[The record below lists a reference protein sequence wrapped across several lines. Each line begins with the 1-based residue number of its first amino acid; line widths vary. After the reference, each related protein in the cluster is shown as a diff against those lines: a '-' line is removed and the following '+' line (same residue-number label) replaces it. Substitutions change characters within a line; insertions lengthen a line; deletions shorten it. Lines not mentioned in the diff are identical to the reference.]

1 MPSFQAKP
9 LLITPSDSPRNDLPA
24 GLWVKCKGCE
34 QMIFQ
39 NTLEE
44 ALFVCPHCDHHHPVS
59 ARQRIAMLSDK
70 NSFQE
75 HDADLVSVDA
85 LNFADDHSYARKIKE
100 TMAKTG
106 LRDAVVCGNATL
118 NNLPFA
124 LGVMDF
130 RFFGASMGS
139 VVGEKLTRLIEWATA
154 ARFPVVIVTAS
165 GGARMQEGALSLMQ
179 MAKTSGALMRHDDAG
194 LSFIAI
200 LTNPTTGG
208 VTASFASLGDV
219 ILAEPK
225 ALVGFAGPRV
235 IKQTTSAEL
244 PKDFQSSEYLLK
256 HGFIDRITHRH
267 KLRAELASLL
277 AIFSAKKHAA
287 PQTHA

>member
-9 LLITPSDSPRNDLPA
+9 LLTPHSDSPRNDLPA

-39 NTLEE
+39 NILEE
-44 ALFVCPHCDHHHPVS
+44 ALFVCPHCDYHHPVD
-59 ARQRIAMLSDK
+59 ARQRIAMLCDK

-75 HDADLVSVDA
+75 HNADLVSVDA
-85 LNFADDHSYARKIKE
+85 LNFADDGSYARKIKE
-100 TMAKTG
+100 TMGKTG

-118 NNLPFA
+118 NNLPFT

-139 VVGEKLTRLIEWATA
+139 VVGEKLTRLIEWSTA
-154 ARFPVVIVTAS
+154 ARYPVVIVTAS
-165 GGARMQEGALSLMQ
+165 GGARMQEGTLSLMQ
-179 MAKTSGALMRHDDAG
+179 MAKTSGALMRHDEAG
-194 LSFIAI
+194 LPFFAI

-225 ALVGFAGPRV
+225 ALIGFAGPRV

-267 KLRAELASLL
+267 KLRAELTSLL
-277 AIFSAKKHAA
+277 AVFSASR
-287 PQTHA
+287 

>member
-9 LLITPSDSPRNDLPA
+9 LLLKHTDSPRNDLPA
-24 GLWVKCKGCE
+24 GLWVKCKSCE

-39 NTLEE
+39 TTLEE
-44 ALFVCPHCDHHHPVS
+44 ALHVCPHCDHHHPLT
-59 ARQRIAMLSDK
+59 ARQRIASLSDK

-75 HDADLVSVDA
+75 HDADLASVDV
-85 LNFADDHSYARKIKE
+85 LNFADDGSYARKIKE

-277 AIFSAKKHAA
+277 AIFSAQKHAV